1 MTSILSGVPAVST
14 VAMPA
19 VIRPGSSAVTDPGA
33 VGAIA
38 AEAAR
43 EIAGVGAGVRVE
55 ARIVRGAAELSMR
68 LPIRYPMPVWQVS
81 SACRT
86 HIAERVRNRLDLAV
100 RRLEIEMCELVQ
112 R

>member
-14 VAMPA
+14 VATPA
-19 VIRPGSSAVTDPGA
+19 VIRPDASDVIDPGA

-43 EIAGVGAGVRVE
+43 EITGVCADVQVRV
-55 ARIVRGAAELSMR
+55 RIVRGAAELSMR

-81 SACRT
+81 SACRS
-86 HIAERVRNRLDLAV
+86 HVVERVRERLDLAV
-100 RRLEIEMCELVQ
+100 RRLEIEMCELVEL
-112 R
+112 